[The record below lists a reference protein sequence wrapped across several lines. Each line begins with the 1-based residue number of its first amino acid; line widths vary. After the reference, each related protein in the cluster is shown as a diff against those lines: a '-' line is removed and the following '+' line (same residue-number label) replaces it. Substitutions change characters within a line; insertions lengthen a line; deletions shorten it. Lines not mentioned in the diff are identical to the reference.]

1 MTLDVPLFARE
12 ISLFWVAPE
21 VQWGG
26 KLFPPRVGEGEE
38 EDGAGVCLT
47 PLLEGRTKYHP
58 SFSCVHNEQKEKKL
72 TLIAKSV
79 Q

>member
-26 KLFPPRVGEGEE
+26 KTFTASGWRRRRM
-38 EDGAGVCLT
+38 
-47 PLLEGRTKYHP
+47 GRE
-58 SFSCVHNEQKEKKL
+58 F
-72 TLIAKSV
+72 A
-79 Q
+79 

>member
-1 MTLDVPLFARE
+1 M
-12 ISLFWVAPE
+12 
-21 VQWGG
+21 GG
-26 KLFPPRVGEGEE
+26 KNFYRLGLEEE
-38 EDGAGVCLT
+38 EDGARVCLT

-72 TLIAKSV
+72 TPIAKSL